1 MVHLEARRLG
11 LKGVEAELIP
21 KFASVIK
28 RAWHLFIALIALVSL
43 LLLDFT
49 PFLAAFWGIILSIV
63 CSYIPPL
70 ARRVGLGEL
79 EGETLTPRRL
89 VKAFEEGAKSALAIG
104 AVCACVGLILGTLTL
119 SGLGF
124 KFSGAVVDLSAEV
137 AQWFVAIDFTND
149 GRQATRATRLGFG
162 DRSVAC
168 AVCTGTIRQRTVA
181 ARALRIGRY
190 IVRDQSVRPLMR
202 GCQERAPA
210 PISQPA
216 ATWSRLPQRTWPAL
230 WVESRCAEKR
240 ANDDRTRSLFL
251 MSAAPKIRDDRSG
264 R

>member
-70 ARRVGLGEL
+70 ARRVGLGDL
-79 EGETLTPRRL
+79 EGETLTPRRW

-124 KFSGAVVDLSAEV
+124 KFSGAVVDRGTRAGQAGRAAGGHAFFCLLLRCSGRCHAAGCNGCLCGRRDCRLGAGTRGADRISIVDGQGPGAVHVCLHAESV
-137 AQWFVAIDFTND
+137 VH
-149 GRQATRATRLGFG
+149 RLQAT
-162 DRSVAC
+162 
-168 AVCTGTIRQRTVA
+168 
-181 ARALRIGRY
+181 
-190 IVRDQSVRPLMR
+190 
-202 GCQERAPA
+202 
-210 PISQPA
+210 
-216 ATWSRLPQRTWPAL
+216 
-230 WVESRCAEKR
+230 
-240 ANDDRTRSLFL
+240 
-251 MSAAPKIRDDRSG
+251 
-264 R
+264 